1 MAYNPDVPPTLRR
14 ELGLFDTTS
23 VVIGAIIGV
32 GIFFTPRDVAV
43 IAGSIPVALGL
54 WVLGGVIA
62 ALGAITFA
70 ELGRRYPRAGGQYDI
85 LRDAWGSLVGFL
97 YVFCN
102 LTAIQ
107 AGSCAVIAVICAE
120 NLSRAA
126 GVVDPPRAQ
135 VLIGAVLLILGLS
148 AANAVGVRQ
157 GARIQNVT
165 TLAKLVTL
173 GAVIGLAA
181 LGPEV
186 AVAAPPAPASPGA
199 GLLAGLLPAMFAY
212 GGWQQALWM
221 GGEVR
226 DPDRHL
232 PRGILLGVAVV
243 ILVYVGSA
251 WAWFDLLGYDGVVAS
266 EALAFDAG
274 RAVLGPVG
282 GQVVAGAVAVS
293 AFGVLNAQFL
303 TGPRLVWALAEDG
316 RFFPV
321 FARVHPTFATPVPAI
336 LLLGGLSLAALFAAG
351 VGQLTAWVVVVD
363 ALFFALTG
371 LALVR
376 FQARDRALRVSAV
389 AALGFAALELAAI
402 VGAVASPDVRAA
414 AWAGFAWVGG
424 AALVWAL
431 RFRRSPAAA

>member
-1 MAYNPDVPPTLRR
+1 VPPTLRR
-14 ELGLFDTTS
+14 ELGLLDTTS

-43 IAGSIPVALGL
+43 IAGSVPVALGL

-62 ALGAITFA
+62 ALGAVTFA
-70 ELGRRYPRAGGQYDI
+70 ELGRRYPRAGGQYDV
-85 LRDAWGSLVGFL
+85 LRDAWGSLIGFL

-120 NLSRAA
+120 NLARAV
-126 GVVDPPRAQ
+126 GVLDPPPTQ
-135 VLIGAVLLILGLS
+135 VLIGAVLLIVGLS

-157 GARIQNVT
+157 GARIQNLT
-165 TLAKLVTL
+165 TVAKLVTL
-173 GAVIGLAA
+173 ATVIGVAL
-181 LGPEV
+181 LGPV
-186 AVAAPPAPASPGA
+186 APVAASPPPAMPSA

-232 PRGILLGVAVV
+232 PRGILLGVGAV

-251 WAWFDLLGYDGVVAS
+251 WAWFELLGFEGVVGS
-266 EALAFDAG
+266 NALAFDAG
-274 RAVLGPVG
+274 QAVWGPVG
-282 GQVVAGAVAVS
+282 GRVVAGAVAVS

-303 TGPRLVWALAEDG
+303 TGPRLVWALAADG
-316 RFFPV
+316 RFFRL
-321 FARVHPTFATPVPAI
+321 FAGVHPTFATPVPAI
-336 LLLGGLSLAALFAAG
+336 LLLAALSLGALFAAG
-351 VGQLTAWVVVVD
+351 VAELTAWVVVVD

-376 FQARDRALRVSAV
+376 FQLGERALRASAL
-389 AALGFAALELAAI
+389 AALAFAALELAAI
-402 VGAVASPDVRAA
+402 VGAIAAPEVRGA

-424 AALVWAL
+424 AALVWAVG
-431 RFRRSPAAA
+431 FRGKREAEPGR